1 LGKVNYVLVVSQL
14 KFQNN
19 NFYSFSNYWSNIK
32 RRKTTE
38 VVTDLI
44 TLLTT
49 AIRRSVL
56 HSRNTTYIIVMMFF
70 LQIKYVVLVNC
81 GGTIDIVE
89 ALQPKEDV
97 VFFVIDSHKPT
108 DVCNVYNNGQVR

>member
-1 LGKVNYVLVVSQL
+1 M
-14 KFQNN
+14 
-19 NFYSFSNYWSNIK
+19 
-32 RRKTTE
+32 
-38 VVTDLI
+38 
-44 TLLTT
+44 
-49 AIRRSVL
+49 
-56 HSRNTTYIIVMMFF
+56 MMFY

-81 GGTIDIVE
+81 GGTIDIVD

>member
-1 LGKVNYVLVVSQL
+1 MLAVVIRTRMLHNRS
-14 KFQNN
+14 
-19 NFYSFSNYWSNIK
+19 
-32 RRKTTE
+32 
-38 VVTDLI
+38 
-44 TLLTT
+44 T
-49 AIRRSVL
+49 A
-56 HSRNTTYIIVMMFF
+56 YIIVVLFF

-81 GGTIDIVE
+81 GGTIDIVD

>member
-1 LGKVNYVLVVSQL
+1 V
-14 KFQNN
+14 
-19 NFYSFSNYWSNIK
+19 
-32 RRKTTE
+32 
-38 VVTDLI
+38 
-44 TLLTT
+44 
-49 AIRRSVL
+49 
-56 HSRNTTYIIVMMFF
+56 IILFLY

-89 ALQPKEDV
+89 ALQPEEDV